1 VALVGLAV
9 GLARLLAP
17 SPPPPVPGCDV
28 AGGAGYRIGLEQASN
43 VTTIAAVGKRLG
55 MPDHAVTVAL
65 AAALQESRLRNLPYG
80 DLDSR
85 GLFQQRPSQGWGT
98 ATQVMTPRYAAAAF
112 YQHLALVPGWAT
124 LPVTVAAQR
133 VQRSGTPTAYAQW
146 ELEARALARATTG
159 EVPAGL
165 SCHVVDTPRDTAAL
179 SLQQAMTLD
188 LGAAAIGVPVAEPR
202 GWTVSCWLVGH
213 ATEFGITSVGFA
225 GQEWT
230 AAGGSWGAVP
240 VIDSVIHVGRV
251 PQSR

>member
-1 VALVGLAV
+1 VLAGAGI

-17 SPPPPVPGCDV
+17 SPAPPLPGCQV
-28 AGGAGYRIGLEQASN
+28 GAGYRIGLDQAAN

-55 MPDHAVTVAL
+55 LPDHAVTIAL

-80 DLDSR
+80 DRDSR

-98 ATQVMTPRYAAAAF
+98 AAQVMTPRYAAAAF
-112 YQHLALVPGWAT
+112 YQHLALVPGWPT
-124 LPVTVAAQR
+124 LPVTVAAQQ
-133 VQRSGTPTAYAQW
+133 VQRSGTPNAYAAW

-165 SCHVVDTPRDTAAL
+165 TCTVDATPTDTAAL
-179 SLQQAMTLD
+179 SLRGAMTLE
-188 LGAAAIGVPVAEPR
+188 LGDASVGVPVTVPR

-225 GQEWT
+225 GQQWT
-230 AAGGSWGAVP
+230 AATGTWTATPAADAV
-240 VIDSVIHVGRV
+240 VRVGRV
-251 PQSR
+251 PGSR